1 MRESRVPNSIIHFKC
16 LEEMGFILTAD
27 GDNAVKVRVD
37 GYEAIEIDAACNYLD
52 TFCIDRENHS
62 RNWV

>member
-1 MRESRVPNSIIHFKC
+1 
-16 LEEMGFILTAD
+16 MGFILTAD